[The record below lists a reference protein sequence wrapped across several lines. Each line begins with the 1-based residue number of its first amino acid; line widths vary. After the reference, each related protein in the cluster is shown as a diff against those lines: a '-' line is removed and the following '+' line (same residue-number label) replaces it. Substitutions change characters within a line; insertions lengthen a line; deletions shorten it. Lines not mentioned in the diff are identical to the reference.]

1 MRLAWYARRQDRS
14 SRVGALFAAFVLTLG
29 AGAILAGVYGT
40 SVAGLR
46 ASFVRGGAFAY
57 ERIVFVAPAPTRLV
71 SGARKSPELSRS
83 VEARVAPAPAPASDT
98 GSRPAS
104 TFDTDRVARVIQ
116 RAPGSTVEAADRARV
131 GAPVLAPSGITAPRT
146 ALTAERRDSVL
157 AQFAAKDVVERA
169 MRMKP
174 TQAQKDSIGRERAS
188 LFARAREEGRP
199 VPVPMGGGTSI
210 SFPLFARGPS
220 REQRRRDSIVHQGNL
235 RRLERLAV
243 RARARVDSSRSV
255 DSIASLK
262 AAAPDSMND

>member
-14 SRVGALFAAFVLTLG
+14 TRVGALFAAFVLTLG

-46 ASFVRGGAFAY
+46 ASFVRGVAFASD
-57 ERIVFVAPAPTRLV
+57 RIVFVAPAPTGLV
-71 SGARKSPELSRS
+71 SRARKSPELSRS

-146 ALTAERRDSVL
+146 APTGEPRDSGPPPVP
-157 AQFAAKDVVERA
+157 AADFVARGV
-169 MRMKP
+169 RMKP
-174 TQAQKDSIGRERAS
+174 QEAHKAPHGRGAAS
-188 LFARAREEGRP
+188 
-199 VPVPMGGGTSI
+199 
-210 SFPLFARGPS
+210 
-220 REQRRRDSIVHQGNL
+220 
-235 RRLERLAV
+235 
-243 RARARVDSSRSV
+243 
-255 DSIASLK
+255 
-262 AAAPDSMND
+262 